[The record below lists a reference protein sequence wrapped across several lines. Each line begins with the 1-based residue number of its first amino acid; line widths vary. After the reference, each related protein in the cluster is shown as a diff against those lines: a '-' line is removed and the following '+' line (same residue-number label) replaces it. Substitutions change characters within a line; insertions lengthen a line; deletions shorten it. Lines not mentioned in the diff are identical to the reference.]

1 MTSTAKPAINC
12 DQVYALVVGIETYD
26 LGADYNLDGP
36 AQDGLK
42 FIDWL
47 LSHGVEPGHICFFV
61 SPLAKNSDVRS
72 QVEKRGIKTSPATRD
87 AIDSYLRNELISEQM
102 RGEGLYV
109 FWGGHGILTKT
120 HSATRRLLFADTT
133 ATNKLNLDLDSL
145 VQALGTSTYGAGFE
159 RQIFLVD
166 ACANAYFQGL
176 YETIQGEAAGQRYS
190 ATSEQRK
197 AEEQFVVFA
206 EEYDVATNSAG
217 AGNLSAAVLAELQG
231 QLLWP
236 DMKELVERSQ
246 ASLRLQGKPE
256 PISLWIKNF
265 GSESRLNRA
274 EQGRTLL
281 VTVRQS
287 HFSNVKKRVLKD
299 RFQSL
304 LEQYV
309 ALNEQL
315 NDCLDEGMKVILK
328 SKISKLDKDLN
339 LLDAEIS
346 QMS

>member
-47 LSHGVEPGHICFFV
+47 LSHGVEPGHIRFFV

-72 QVEKRGIKTSPATRD
+72 QAEKRGINTSPATRD
-87 AIDSYLRNELISEQM
+87 ATDSYLRNELISERM

-133 ATNKLNLDLDSL
+133 ATNKLNLDVDSL
-145 VQALGTSTYGAGFE
+145 VQALGTSAYGAGFE
-159 RQIFLVD
+159 RQIFLID

-190 ATSEQRK
+190 AMSEQRK
-197 AEEQFVVFA
+197 VEEQFVLFAA
-206 EEYDVATNSAG
+206 EEYEVAKNGFSEG
-217 AGNLSAAVLAELQG
+217 IFSAAVLAKLQE
-231 QLLWP
+231 QVLWP
-236 DMKELVERSQ
+236 KTTALAEWAQLSFESQ
-246 ASLRLQGKPE
+246 TKSSPAY
-256 PISLWIKNF
+256 LWIKA
-265 GSESRLNRA
+265 GPQETIMG
-274 EQGRTLL
+274 E
-281 VTVRQS
+281 
-287 HFSNVKKRVLKD
+287 
-299 RFQSL
+299 
-304 LEQYV
+304 
-309 ALNEQL
+309 L
-315 NDCLDEGMKVILK
+315 NDLVPAGATSIDVTSKKERLK
-328 SKISKLDKDLN
+328 KEIDLLMEKLDRCFEKR
-339 LLDAEIS
+339 LLTDDPDRQVTLEKLEAKLERDIQGKKLFLEKLS
-346 QMS
+346 